1 MPVLS
6 IIVPVYNVATYL
18 REGLDSIL
26 RQEVQDIEVICVDDC
41 SSDSSPDILKEYQAK
56 DNRIQFIRQ
65 SENKGPSATRNIG
78 IKYAKGK
85 YIAFFDPDDKVENNL
100 YAELIHAIEDKKTDL
115 ALCGYSTFPTHQIHI
130 PNFKPYHAMQPMDF
144 IQKNPRIEMNNDL
157 CYTWRFVFK
166 RNFLG
171 KKIPIFAQEYKTA
184 K

>member
-1 MPVLS
+1 MPIPSKYVNEADAGVGVGDIHDENIKRNYMPVLS

-85 YIAFFDPDDKVENNL
+85 YIAFSIQMIKWKII
-100 YAELIHAIEDKKTDL
+100 YM
-115 ALCGYSTFPTHQIHI
+115 
-130 PNFKPYHAMQPMDF
+130 PN
-144 IQKNPRIEMNNDL
+144 
-157 CYTWRFVFK
+157 
-166 RNFLG
+166 
-171 KKIPIFAQEYKTA
+171 
-184 K
+184 